1 MTALRYGD
9 IAGRLVSQRTAAP
22 VASIAALKLIGA
34 GDCADGQRVISLSEQ
49 KNFLFSASCAL
60 AGDDQL
66 IVAPATGNGRWLLT
80 DDITVLSFPITFAT
94 ADAAILYTMPTGA
107 YLQPLDFFWGIT
119 ADFTGGGGSSIGL
132 SSSSKAGYTTKGDL
146 LGGAT
151 GDVAAT
157 LVASAVKAYGTI
169 GAQWGTVA
177 LRRKLWIPGDTFR
190 HDRITAGPFT
200 AGVGTVNVRCE
211 VIQNVGA

>member
-1 MTALRYGD
+1 MTVLKYGES
-9 IAGRLVSQRTAAP
+9 AGRKVSERIAAP

-34 GDCADGQRVISLSEQ
+34 GDCADGQRAITTLEQ
-49 KNFLFSASCAL
+49 KNFQFLASCAL
-60 AGDDQL
+60 AGDDQF
-66 IVAPATGNGRWLLT
+66 IVAPASGNGRWLLI
-80 DDITVLSFPITFAT
+80 DDITVLALPITFAT
-94 ADAAILYTMPTGA
+94 ADGAILYTVPTGA

-119 ADFTGGGGSSIGL
+119 ADFTGGGGSSIGV
-132 SSSSKAGYTTKGDL
+132 SSSNKAGYTTKGDL

-200 AGVGTVNVRCE
+200 AGAGTVNVRCE
-211 VIQNVGA
+211 IIQNVGA